1 MKVQMEYKYYM
12 LSMLIVFSMQV
23 LNVLL
28 LMAFF
33 PLVSSSDGGIDTWY
47 ISTATIMTVSSLFEN
62 AGLLFL
68 VIKIRRDAIRYTMT
82 RFAIRE
88 DILKLEYYRD
98 GLIIQH
104 LIEERHADVDTGNS
118 LSSLIN

>member
-88 DILKLEYYRD
+88 DIYKLEYYRD

>member
-104 LIEERHADVDTGNS
+104 LIEQSHADVDTGNS

>member
-47 ISTATIMTVSSLFEN
+47 ISTANIMTVSSLFEN

-104 LIEERHADVDTGNS
+104 LIEQRHADVDTGNS

>member
-104 LIEERHADVDTGNS
+104 LIEQRHADVDTGNS